1 MIARLLARARPSPSR
16 SSVFAA
22 LAVAIFAGYVLVA
35 SWTGNPVTFDS
46 LLLFLVVGI
55 TLGSIYAVAACGLVV
70 TYTTSG
76 IFNFAQGAIGI
87 IMAFVYWE
95 LKVHVRLPTLLALA
109 LTLLVAAT
117 LFGAFV
123 ERLFLRRLA

>member
-1 MIARLLARARPSPSR
+1 MTPADPLDDDTMIGRLLARPRPSPSR
-16 SSVFAA
+16 STVFAA

-46 LLLFLVVGI
+46 LLFFLVVGI

-76 IFNFAQGAIGI
+76 IFNFAQGAIGM

-95 LKVHVRLPTLLALA
+95 FKVDLGWNTLVALA
-109 LTLLVAAT
+109 LTVLVAAP
-117 LFGAFV
+117 L
-123 ERLFLRRLA
+123 